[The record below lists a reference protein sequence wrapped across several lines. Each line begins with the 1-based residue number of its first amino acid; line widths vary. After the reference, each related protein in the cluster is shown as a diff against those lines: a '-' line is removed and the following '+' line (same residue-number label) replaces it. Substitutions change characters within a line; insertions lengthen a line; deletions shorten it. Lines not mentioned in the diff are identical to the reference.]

1 MPIDFHVRL
10 PEALTRNLN
19 FFRIHLTV
27 FTLTPL
33 IFACIFYGANGSATG
48 NANSTNVGVQK
59 VEFVD
64 SLFLCFS
71 AMTWVL
77 DCHTSAGSS
86 LCRVDGSLIC
96 FADAVISVTGL
107 VTVK

>member
-1 MPIDFHVRL
+1 LGDLLTMPIDFHVRL

-48 NANSTNVGVQK
+48 NANSANVGVQR

-77 DCHTSAGSS
+77 RGLLLLSTGAS
-86 LCRVDGSLIC
+86 LCPEYDLDVVR
-96 FADAVISVTGL
+96 
-107 VTVK
+107 